1 MMMMT
6 MMLTN
11 VFTRC
16 DTACPAQPG
25 LEPLAT
31 VGRNWIIKIIIIT
44 ITKDDSDED
53 DDGNGEVD
61 GWYPAQVS
69 SPTLPICDRLPI
81 PPLSLS
87 PCTYILSLW
96 WSCCHDDDDG
106 DNNDD
111 ATTCMQAWQRQLFP
125 VKVTR
130 SPVGKGRL
138 HRAHVKQA
146 WGETYFLSNS
156 KDKSQCRELSPGEKY
171 FQERWPPLLR
181 QRGCISRTLSQ
192 NLSEML
198 WLSLW
203 WLQWWFW

>member
-1 MMMMT
+1 MRMT
-6 MMLTN
+6 MAMVRLM
-11 VFTRC
+11 
-16 DTACPAQPG
+16 
-25 LEPLAT
+25 
-31 VGRNWIIKIIIIT
+31 
-44 ITKDDSDED
+44 
-53 DDGNGEVD
+53 VD

-96 WSCCHDDDDG
+96 WLCCHDDDDG

-198 WLSLW
+198 MIVITEDDNEYGNDCEDGNDDDDDDDQDEPDNIWCSSSGNLW
-203 WLQWWFW
+203 